1 MRLTAHTD
9 YALRILLHAALT
21 AAEDPQALLSIAR
34 VANAHA
40 ISRNHAMKVVNELGN
55 AGLLETVRGR
65 AGGFRLGRPASEIR
79 LGDVVRLT
87 EPSLQPADCGSCL
100 MQRHCGLI
108 SPLDR
113 AIHAFLAELDK
124 QTLAEAAIETRLPL
138 LAYPPDREPGQHAR
152 VLPE

>member
-9 YALRILLHAALT
+9 YALRILLHATLT
-21 AAEDPQALLSIAR
+21 AKDDPQALLSIAE
-34 VANAHA
+34 VANLHA

-65 AGGFRLGRPASEIR
+65 GGGFRLGKPADQVR

-87 EPSLQPADCGSCL
+87 EPNLQPADCGACI
-100 MQRHCGLI
+100 MRRHCGLI

-124 QTLAEAAIETRLPL
+124 QTLAEAAVESRLPIP
-138 LAYPPDREPGQHAR
+138 AAS
-152 VLPE
+152 

>member
-21 AAEDPQALLSIAR
+21 QAQDPDALLSIAE
-34 VANAHA
+34 VAEAHA
-40 ISRNHAMKVVNELGN
+40 ISRNHAMKVVNALGN
-55 AGLLETVRGR
+55 AGLLETLRGR
-65 AGGFRLGRPASEIR
+65 GGGFRLGRPADEIR

-87 EPSLQPADCGSCL
+87 EPNLQPADCGSCV

-113 AIHAFLAELDK
+113 AVHAFLAELDE
-124 QTLAEAAIETRLPL
+124 QTLAQAAVESRLPAMAAPL
-138 LAYPPDREPGQHAR
+138 
-152 VLPE
+152 

>member
-21 AAEDPQALLSIAR
+21 QAQDPKALLSIAD
-34 VANAHA
+34 VAYAHA
-40 ISRNHAMKVVNELGN
+40 ISRNHAMKVVNALGN

-65 AGGFRLGRPASEIR
+65 SGGFRLGKPAEDIR

-87 EPSLQPADCGSCL
+87 EPNLQPADCGSCV

-113 AIHAFLAELDK
+113 AVHAFLAELDK
-124 QTLAEAAIETRLPL
+124 QTLAQAAVESRLPAMAAPL
-138 LAYPPDREPGQHAR
+138 
-152 VLPE
+152 

>member
-9 YALRILLHAALT
+9 YALRILLHATLAE
-21 AAEDPQALLSIAR
+21 AEDPQALLSIAK

-40 ISRNHAMKVVNELGN
+40 ISRNHAMKVVNELAN

-65 AGGFRLGRPASEIR
+65 GGGFRLGRPADQIR

-87 EPSLQPADCGSCL
+87 EPNLQPADCGSCI
-100 MQRHCGLI
+100 MRGNCGLV

-113 AIHAFLAELDK
+113 AMQAFLAELDK
-124 QTLAEAAIETRLPL
+124 HTLAQAAVGFRVPL
-138 LAYPPDREPGQHAR
+138 LART
-152 VLPE
+152 

>member
-21 AAEDPQALLSIAR
+21 AAEDPQALLSIAE

-65 AGGFRLGRPASEIR
+65 GGGFRLGRPADRIR

-87 EPSLQPADCGSCL
+87 EPNLQPADCGNCI
-100 MQRHCGLI
+100 MQRNCGLV

-113 AIHAFLAELDK
+113 ALHAFLAELDK
-124 QTLAEAAIETRLPL
+124 QTLADAALESRLPI
-138 LAYPPDREPGQHAR
+138 PAR
-152 VLPE
+152 S

>member
-9 YALRILLHAALT
+9 YALRILLHAAVT
-21 AAEDPQALLSIAR
+21 AKENPQGLLSIAE

-65 AGGFRLGRPASEIR
+65 GGGFRLGRPAESIR

-87 EPSLQPADCGSCL
+87 EPNLRPADCANCIMRS
-100 MQRHCGLI
+100 RCGLI
-108 SPLDR
+108 PSLDR
-113 AIHAFLAELDK
+113 ALHAFLAELDK
-124 QTLAEAAIETRLPL
+124 QTLAEAAAESGLPI
-138 LAYPPDREPGQHAR
+138 PVPS
-152 VLPE
+152 

>member
-21 AAEDPQALLSIAR
+21 QAQDPKALLSIAD
-34 VANAHA
+34 VAYAHA
-40 ISRNHAMKVVNELGN
+40 ISRNHAMKVVNALGN

-65 AGGFRLGRPASEIR
+65 SGGFRLGKPAEDIR

-87 EPSLQPADCGSCL
+87 EPNLQPADCGSCV

-113 AIHAFLAELDK
+113 AVHAFLAELDK
-124 QTLAEAAIETRLPL
+124 QTLAEAAVESRLPTR
-138 LAYPPDREPGQHAR
+138 AAPA
-152 VLPE
+152 

>member
-21 AAEDPQALLSIAR
+21 QAQDPKALLSIAD
-34 VANAHA
+34 VAYAHA
-40 ISRNHAMKVVNELGN
+40 ISRNHAMKVVNALGN

-65 AGGFRLGRPASEIR
+65 SGGFRLGKPAEDIR

-87 EPSLQPADCGSCL
+87 EPNLQPADCGSCV

-113 AIHAFLAELDK
+113 AVHAFLAELDK
-124 QTLAEAAIETRLPL
+124 QTLAEAAVESRLP
-138 LAYPPDREPGQHAR
+138 AR
-152 VLPE
+152 AAPA